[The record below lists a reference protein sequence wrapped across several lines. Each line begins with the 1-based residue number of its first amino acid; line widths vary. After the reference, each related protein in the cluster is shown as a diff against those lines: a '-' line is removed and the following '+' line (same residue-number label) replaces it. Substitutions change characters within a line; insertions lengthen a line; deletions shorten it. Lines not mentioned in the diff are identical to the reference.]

1 MPESQEFGRLNV
13 FRSLPVVGV
22 ARYLGHYM
30 LWRNTLIRFRIANL
44 AGWSCLT
51 QIQSPK
57 VPRGVFHCLAPLS
70 GCSFFS
76 YLRLHWCI
84 RQQAAEQPFDEWLVE
99 LRAEARSKGI
109 SDATLDAALN
119 GAAPIARVIE
129 LDRNQPEF
137 TLTFAEYLERFVS
150 DWRKKTAAR
159 MLVEHADILDAVER
173 KYGVQKRYIV
183 TFWGMETSFGK
194 YLGSFNIPHSLR
206 HWPMTVVAAPISARN
221 C

>member
-1 MPESQEFGRLNV
+1 M
-13 FRSLPVVGV
+13 GV

-30 LWRNTLIRFRIANL
+30 LWRNTLIRFRISKS
-44 AGWSCLT
+44 GWLVLSDSNP
-51 QIQSPK
+51 IPESPE
-57 VPRGVFHCLAPLS
+57 RRFSLS
-70 GCSFFS
+70 GVTVRLFIFFIS
-76 YLRLHWCI
+76 AFALVHPAT
-84 RQQAAEQPFDEWLVE
+84 AAEQPFDEWLVQ
-99 LRAEARSKGI
+99 LREEARSKGI

-159 MLVEHADILDAVER
+159 MLVEYAGILDEVER

-194 YLGSFNIPHSLR
+194 YCLLYTSPSPRDLH
-206 HWPMTVVAAPISARN
+206 
-221 C
+221 